1 MVGNQRRRLKQFI
14 IINNNYLLYR
24 GNICTY
30 IHIHVCM
37 FIYIYIYIHNKDKE
51 KKFTK
56 RKSQSKFLN
65 NF

>member
-37 FIYIYIYIHNKDKE
+37 FIYIYIYIYTIRIKKGNLRKE
-51 KKFTK
+51 N
-56 RKSQSKFLN
+56 LN
-65 NF
+65 RNF